1 MNAGAT
7 RRLCITLAF
16 LALPCADA
24 FGEIYNCVDAGKT
37 SYQDQPCKGAAA
49 EKTLAPVDTKGIT
62 PIPSADDEKSNRLKA
77 QVDEFTRDRRKRDLV
92 AAIDRIERDLR
103 DYDTAEASEVA
114 ALRDKRRYN
123 ENNPTAQPWEMQPIL
138 KRIDDEIQSTADRY
152 KALRQAA
159 RDRIAQ
165 LRKDAAG
172 IETPIA
178 PKQ

>member
-1 MNAGAT
+1 MKAGAL
-7 RRLCITLAF
+7 RRLYVTLA
-16 LALPCADA
+16 LVALPCADA
-24 FGEIYNCVDAGKT
+24 LGEIYKCVDAGKT
-37 SYQDQPCKGAAA
+37 SYQDQPCKGAAT

-62 PIPSADDEKSNRLKA
+62 PTPSADDEKSNRLKT
-77 QVDEFTRDRRKRDLV
+77 QVDEFARDRRKRELL

-103 DYDTAEASEVA
+103 DYDTAEATEVA

-123 ENNPTAQPWEMQPIL
+123 ENNPTAQPWEMQPVL

-172 IETPIA
+172 LEPPSA